1 MRIAAALTVVS
12 IGTSKKIDCGAT
24 EVDFERMQVHGPRI
38 SAVQFE
44 QRPKIDWGKVLVTVA
59 LAGLSAWVLG
69 FLIGMIVV
77 ALN

>member
-1 MRIAAALTVVS
+1 
-12 IGTSKKIDCGAT
+12 
-24 EVDFERMQVHGPRI
+24 MQVRGPRI